1 MNEQDGQALVLHNPR
16 QASLIGQALPC
27 RMFCQ
32 ATGFGGTVQE
42 GRTVEDKLRARDEN
56 PDEAVE
62 KVGGL
67 LTFEVI
73 NADQAHAG
81 ASRSL
86 RRPAHAI

>member
-1 MNEQDGQALVLHNPR
+1 MSSSFGLMHVLSVPGQVYA
-16 QASLIGQALPC
+16 IGQALLR

-67 LTFEVI
+67 LRFIVTKC
-73 NADQAHAG
+73 N
-81 ASRSL
+81 SR
-86 RRPAHAI
+86 PCI